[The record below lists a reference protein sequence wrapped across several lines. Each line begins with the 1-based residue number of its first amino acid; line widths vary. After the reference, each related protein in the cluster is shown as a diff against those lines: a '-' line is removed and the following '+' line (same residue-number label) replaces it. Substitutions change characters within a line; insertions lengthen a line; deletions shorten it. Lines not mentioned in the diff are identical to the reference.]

1 MSQSVN
7 IITSIIENLVL
18 YMIYTEVDPN
28 DIIEYESPDDIPA
41 FRQDEQLFTD
51 VNVMALGSAVGTGKI
66 YTLDLSG
73 PQYWNILFERY
84 AQPFNEIEERQD
96 IRFARIALY
105 EDAETTVETVNDARA
120 HFSEQVYGLDIS
132 VIRAYTKD
140 NETRGELPLL
150 ALRDKIVDWARVFNV
165 QVLTNNYLYTF
176 TYSGASPIIRDDK
189 FVSRTLTFTARR
201 DLYKPQKT

>member
-1 MSQSVN
+1 MSQSTN
-7 IITSIIENLVL
+7 IVTAIIENLAL
-18 YMIYTEVDPN
+18 YMVYGVTDPTGLVEYVKVDDLPGFRENEQVVTNAEVATFFNMVGPN
-28 DIIEYESPDDIPA
+28 
-41 FRQDEQLFTD
+41 R
-51 VNVMALGSAVGTGKI
+51 I

-84 AQPFNEIEERQD
+84 AQPFVEIEERPD

-105 EDAETTVETVNDARA
+105 EDAETTTETVNDARA
-120 HFSEQVYGLDIS
+120 HFSEQLYGLDIS
-132 VIRAYTKD
+132 VIRAYSKD

-150 ALRDKIVDWARVFNV
+150 ALRDKIVDWAQRVNV

-176 TYSGASPIIRDDK
+176 TYSGASPIVRDDK

-201 DLYKPQKT
+201 DLYKPQIT